1 MSYFNDTASASTS
14 NTSSCYKLMEDDSN
28 SFCTTIATNDTMT
41 DDKNAVKNYG
51 AIQQQEEQDY
61 HSSSCSSFGASL
73 NLVNAMMGT
82 GIIGLP
88 LALHLCGFWVG
99 LSFSILIA
107 YLTCFTMHIT
117 ILCGLKTNTNSM
129 VSLCNAL
136 IGYIGAH
143 IVNFIIFFHT
153 AGTAVSYYLCTYY
166 CIKRKKIF
174 SLYSNIPCY
183 STRRYIAWPSS
194 TGVTR
199 RHCTR

>member
-1 MSYFNDTASASTS
+1 MSYFNDRASAST
-14 NTSSCYKLMEDDSN
+14 NTKSCYKPMDYDSN
-28 SFCTTIATNDTMT
+28 IFFTTIVTNDISTDLT
-41 DDKNAVKNYG
+41 DDKNTNDYVKNYG
-51 AIQQQEEQDY
+51 AIQQVTDQD
-61 HSSSCSSFGASL
+61 HHDSSCSSFGASL

-99 LSFSILIA
+99 LIFSIIIA

-117 ILCGLKTNTNSM
+117 ILCGLKTNTVTM

-136 IGYIGAH
+136 IGFVGAH

-166 CIKRKKIF
+166 YIRRKKCPQIYKRII
-174 SLYSNIPCY
+174 SCY
-183 STRRYIAWPSS
+183 SARRYF
-194 TGVTR
+194 T
-199 RHCTR
+199 